1 MVMANNEQKV
11 IQHQQFGTTAEI
23 RSPKAIKAV
32 DNLTAN
38 KFLKADADKN
48 IVPSTL
54 GEADILSEAD
64 VNALID
70 AKIDGLDWQTAVL
83 GIQVDDTLDPGA
95 TPATGARYILTDVG
109 NLNANFGTIAG
120 VGNNDIVE
128 FNGDEFIV
136 AYDVSVKGE
145 GAFVNNEAN
154 NTSYYYTG
162 SAWSIRSIT
171 TYTADEVTLTL
182 DAGEFSVK
190 DGGIDTAQLADGAV
204 EFAKIDV
211 AAKPVTIAFAT
222 TDFASSSDDVL
233 SIAKEDHGLGA
244 EIAVLWQED
253 QGAGV
258 MKKANVSEVISAT
271 GDITLTLPLTTKF
284 NGVARIIRAAAA
296 V

>member
-1 MVMANNEQKV
+1 MANNEQKV